1 MDAEIDWKEEYEKAL
16 AKGQAL
22 KEHVRKFMVREKVK
36 LELRAFET
44 IDPELVAKL
53 ADTSECSFD
62 EESNVVTGASE
73 AVQRLVAE
81 KPFLFS
87 PKIKSPP
94 PPRTENELLDAIQKE
109 LGIYRKS

>member
-1 MDAEIDWKEEYEKAL
+1 MSEEIDWKAESEKEVAKLQEFKEY
-16 AKGQAL
+16 
-22 KEHVRKFMVREKVK
+22 VRNFMVREEVK
-36 LELRAFET
+36 LELQAFET

-53 ADTSECSFD
+53 ADTSGCSFD

-81 KPFLFS
+81 KPYLFA

-94 PPRTENELLDAIQKE
+94 PPRMKNELLDAVQKE
-109 LGIYRKS
+109 LGIRKF